1 MDRRLQLLMFQLD
14 KHLENG
20 RSTLSEQVKRLTYG
34 QYLFLCLVALNT
46 SNRFGIS
53 LLEELRERGAP
64 DWGKTK
70 GQKRRDDNRRRPHD
84 ESELPS
90 YNSPSGS
97 FLDLSNEG
105 VKQRRAHS
113 PQSEEKSR
121 FRDNFPELKTTR
133 EEVERESEPGKG
145 TEFKKATER
154 CPKAN
159 SD

>member
-1 MDRRLQLLMFQLD
+1 MMFQLE
-14 KHLENG
+14 KNLENEN
-20 RSTLSEQVKRLTYG
+20 STLSKQVKRLTYG

-53 LLEELRERGAP
+53 LLEELRKRGAP
-64 DWGKTK
+64 DWGKTAS
-70 GQKRRDDNRRRPHD
+70 QKRRDDNRRKPHD
-84 ESELPS
+84 GSELPS

-113 PQSEEKSR
+113 PQSEEMSR
-121 FRDNFPELKTTR
+121 FLGNLSDLNTTR
-133 EEVERESEPGKG
+133 EEEEKGEPRKG
-145 TEFKKATER
+145 NEFKKATER
-154 CPKAN
+154 SPKAN